1 MLTATIRLNKTIV
14 TATIM
19 FIVAIT
25 NDINK
30 YSLSKILSFKTQ
42 ISQLFFSIH

>member
-25 NDINK
+25 IDIYQATNTLIVVTNR
-30 YSLSKILSFKTQ
+30 YI
-42 ISQLFFSIH
+42 